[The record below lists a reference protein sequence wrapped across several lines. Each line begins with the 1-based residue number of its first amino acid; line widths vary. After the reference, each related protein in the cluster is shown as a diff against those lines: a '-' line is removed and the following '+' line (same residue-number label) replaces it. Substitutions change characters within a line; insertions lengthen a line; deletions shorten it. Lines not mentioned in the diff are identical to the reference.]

1 MTNNKRPSVLQVAEI
16 LRKYDKHRL
25 NRKVFNQFTE
35 KDFKSVQYIIDNGEP
50 NPSDLVN
57 RNVEKIYVLQ
67 DKKGNPLEF
76 ESVAEMSEHFGFK
89 AKNYWKKYI
98 ADAGYELVRIE
109 EC

>member
-1 MTNNKRPSVLQVAEI
+1 MIQNKRPSVLEVAEI

-25 NRKVFNQFTE
+25 NRKIFNQFTE

-50 NPSDLVN
+50 DPLDLVN
-57 RNVEKIYVLQ
+57 REVEKIYVLQ

-98 ADAGYELVRIE
+98 AEAGYELVRVE

>member
-1 MTNNKRPSVLQVAEI
+1 MTKNKRPSVLQVAEI

-25 NRKVFNQFTE
+25 NRKVFNQFTD

-50 NPSDLVN
+50 DPLDLVN
-57 RNVEKIYVLQ
+57 REVEKIYVLQ

-89 AKNYWKKYI
+89 AKNYWRKYI
-98 ADAGYELVRIE
+98 QEAGYEVIRINVI
-109 EC
+109 

>member
-1 MTNNKRPSVLQVAEI
+1 MIKNKRLSVLQVAEI

-50 NPSDLVN
+50 DPSDLVN
-57 RNVEKIYVLQ
+57 RNIEKIYVLQ

>member
-1 MTNNKRPSVLQVAEI
+1 MIQNKRPSVLEVAEI

-25 NRKVFNQFTE
+25 NRKIYSKFTE
-35 KDFKSVQYIIDNGEP
+35 KDFKSVQYVIDNGEP
-50 NPSDLVN
+50 DPRDIINKET
-57 RNVEKIYVLQ
+57 EKIYVIQ

-76 ESVAEMSEHFGFK
+76 ESITEMSVFFGFK

-98 ADAGYELVRIE
+98 AEAGYELVRVE

>member
-1 MTNNKRPSVLQVAEI
+1 MIQNKRPSVLEVAEI

-25 NRKVFNQFTE
+25 NRKIYSKFTE
-35 KDFKSVQYIIDNGEP
+35 KDFKSVQYVVDNGEP
-50 NPSDLVN
+50 DPRDIINKET
-57 RNVEKIYVLQ
+57 EKIYVIQ

-76 ESVAEMSEHFGFK
+76 ESITEMSEFFGFK

-98 ADAGYELVRIE
+98 AEAGYELVRVE